1 MSYTELAE
9 KILTSVGGREN
20 VAAITHCI
28 TRLRFNLKD
37 DSKADLEATKAIQ
50 GVSGV
55 VIKGGQYQVV
65 IGPHVAEV
73 YDEVLK
79 VGDLEGSGTVE
90 ADASEEPEKKEGV
103 VARALDVI
111 SAIFIPI
118 VSPLAGAGMLKA
130 ILTVC
135 VTMGWVSKDS
145 QTYTLLYMIA
155 DIVFY
160 YLPFFIAVSAAK
172 KLKANPFLAL
182 IFAGM
187 LVHPTFLGLKAEGV
201 PVHLLGIPVRMATYT
216 TSVVPIILIVWFQSY
231 VEKFAKKISPNVVK
245 VFLVPLLTILIVA
258 PVGLIV
264 LGPIG
269 AILGDY
275 LAKGFSFL
283 DEKASFLVPMLVGC
297 FFPLLVMTGMH
308 YGLGAVQAAQRAAVG
323 YGTILTPGSLSS
335 NMATAGACAA
345 VALRAK
351 DKDLKALASSC
362 SVTALCGIS
371 EPALYG
377 INLKLKRPL
386 YATMIGGAA
395 AGLYAGIT
403 GIKTWS
409 SGTSNIFSLP
419 IYIGGDSMSG
429 FYNAIITVIVGLVVS
444 FIASWLLYK
453 EPEKDAA

>member
-9 KILTSVGGREN
+9 KILTSVGGSEK

-37 DSKADLEATKAIQ
+37 DRKADLEATKAIQ

-79 VGDLEGSGTVE
+79 VGNLEGSGTVE

-201 PVHLLGIPVRMATYT
+201 PVHLLGMPVRMATYT

-362 SVTALCGIS
+362 SVTAL
-371 EPALYG
+371 YG

-429 FYNAIITVIVGLVVS
+429 FYNAIITVVVGLVVS